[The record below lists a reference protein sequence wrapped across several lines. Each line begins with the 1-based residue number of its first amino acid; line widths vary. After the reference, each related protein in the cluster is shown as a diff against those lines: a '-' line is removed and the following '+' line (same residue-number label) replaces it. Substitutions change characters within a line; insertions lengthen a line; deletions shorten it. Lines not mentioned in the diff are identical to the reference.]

1 MPRLLRKQSQAQMPT
16 HKHTQKTQRSCD
28 MSIIIRK
35 LTTSTIINY
44 NNSNNILQMEEDND
58 TVMLLKG
65 DNDRE
70 MVVLYYFSK
79 FHSIG
84 AASPILVLCIN

>member
-1 MPRLLRKQSQAQMPT
+1 
-16 HKHTQKTQRSCD
+16 
-28 MSIIIRK
+28 
-35 LTTSTIINY
+35 
-44 NNSNNILQMEEDND
+44 MEEDND

-79 FHSIG
+79 FRSIG